1 MAASEVTHDP
11 ISGGLEVADA
21 RPARWRALATARRA
35 RTLFIFTIPGGPGTA
50 MMPSRGSLMSIEHRV
65 SVLAFDVYGTLID
78 PFRMEDHL
86 RAIFGERAK
95 EATEL
100 WRSKQLEYSFRRALM
115 KKYENF
121 DVCTAQALRFVSR
134 QLDVSLEEET
144 LRNLLDQYLRLPAYP
159 DVPEALEQLEARG
172 FKIVACS
179 NGTGDAVRGLLE
191 RAGVLARF
199 SGIVSVDPIR
209 TFKPDPAVYEYLAA
223 QVHAEK
229 EMVCLISSNPFD
241 VIGAKACGLRT
252 VWVQRDPKKVFDPWE
267 FEPDLIV
274 AGLEQLSGKLNFK

>member
-1 MAASEVTHDP
+1 MIAPPHTWTGKSACPIKTMAASEVTPSP

-35 RTLFIFTIPGGPGTA
+35 HTLLIFTIPGGPGTA

-121 DVCTAQALRFVSR
+121 DVCTAQALDFVSA
-134 QLDVSLEEET
+134 QLGIPLAEEEK
-144 LRNLLDQYLRLPAYP
+144 RRLLAEYLRLPAYP
-159 DVPEALEQLEARG
+159 DAAGALKTLQQQG
-172 FKIVACS
+172 FQMVAFS
-179 NGTGDAVRGLLE
+179 NGTERSVRALL
-191 RAGVLARF
+191 
-199 SGIVSVDPIR
+199 
-209 TFKPDPAVYEYLAA
+209 
-223 QVHAEK
+223 
-229 EMVCLISSNPFD
+229 
-241 VIGAKACGLRT
+241 
-252 VWVQRDPKKVFDPWE
+252 
-267 FEPDLIV
+267 
-274 AGLEQLSGKLNFK
+274 